1 MDTLVAKLEALLGAD
16 AILTGEAAKER
27 GFSLWTRVGAPRA
40 VARPRTTEEVAGVLK
55 LARAEGVAV
64 VPWGGLTGLVSGTAA
79 EGALALSMERLN
91 AIEEIDPLQGTMTV
105 QTGCVLAKRLRGG
118 GGEGPLPAARPRR
131 ARLGDHRRGDLDQ
144 RRRQSRAALR
154 HDARHGAG
162 AGGGAGRRDRGQR
175 AEPPDQEQHRL

>member
-64 VPWGGLTGLVSGTAA
+64 V
-79 EGALALSMERLN
+79 ALGRP
-91 AIEEIDPLQGTMTV
+91 DRPG
-105 QTGCVLAKRLRGG
+105 RRRGG
-118 GGEGPLPAARPRR
+118 
-131 ARLGDHRRGDLDQ
+131 RG
-144 RRRQSRAALR
+144 R
-154 HDARHGAG
+154 AG
-162 AGGGAGRRDRGQR
+162 ARWSG
-175 AEPPDQEQHRL
+175 